1 MLMLVRFSLA
11 SRYCLLLAIACLVS
25 LSGFSQD
32 RDPVVDSLLQELK
45 TAKHDT
51 VRAKIYANLT
61 DACSMNDILIYATP
75 GIILCE
81 KAIAQNHKLEK
92 DYSLY
97 YCGLLNNVGYYYS
110 RHGDIPKALEY
121 YKKAAGI
128 LEKVNNKKEAA
139 ILLNNIAYIYQNQ
152 GDIRKAL
159 EYYFKNLR
167 VQEELKDDRG
177 MGYSLSN
184 IGYTYDIQ
192 GDLAKAEE
200 YYNKAEEIYKRTGDK
215 SGLAMVTVNRG
226 ILFKKKN
233 PRQAL
238 GYYKKGLAIYEE
250 ANDTHGAAQSMN
262 NVSSMYGMLGVKDTA
277 LIYAYRSLA
286 IVEKYGYN
294 DVLGN
299 TYSMVARSLL
309 ETGKYAE
316 AKKYALLSLELA
328 QKRNS
333 PIEIRSVANV
343 LKDIYKKQ
351 NNFKDALATYELE
364 MRMNDSLINESN
376 KKESIKKQLEYDYE
390 KKELQSKVRQEQRL
404 SVLKLENEKRNS
416 RKNVI
421 VYGLIFLA
429 VMLAVSIFYLYKFF
443 QQKNVINA
451 GKNNELKQKLLR
463 TQMNPHFIFNSV
475 DNIQSLIHNKQDK
488 EAISYLT
495 KFSKLTRQILE
506 NSNENYISLSEE
518 LAMTENYLGIQQLLY
533 NNKFSYQVETDEAID
548 PETILLPPMLT
559 QPFIENAIKHGLKH
573 RESGGRVHIRFY
585 KKEDMLFF
593 EVTDNGSGMEVK
605 DAADT
610 HKSMSL
616 HIVNERLNNNPS
628 KKEIVVSVKNVIEN
642 NEVMG
647 VRTSFEIPYLYD
659 N

>member
-1 MLMLVRFSLA
+1 MFHFPFKAFLKHALVLA
-11 SRYCLLLAIACLVS
+11 GLLLTLQA
-25 LSGFSQD
+25 LSQGREPHF
-32 RDPVVDSLLQELK
+32 DSLLLELK
-45 TAKHDT
+45 AAKHDT
-51 VRAKIYANLT
+51 TRVKIYAELT
-61 DACSMNDILIYATP
+61 DACELDEIMIYALP
-75 GIILCE
+75 GIKICE
-81 KAIAQNHKLEK
+81 KVINEDPASSSFYLW
-92 DYSLY
+92 Y
-97 YCGLLNNVGYYYS
+97 YGGLLNNVGYYSS

-121 YKKAAGI
+121 YKKAAGV
-128 LEKVNNKKEAA
+128 LEKTDSKREAA

-200 YYNKAEEIYKRTGDK
+200 YYNKAEEVYKRTGDK

-250 ANDTHGAAQSMN
+250 ANDTHGMAQTMN
-262 NVSSMYGMLGVKDTA
+262 NVSIMYGTLGVNDTA

-294 DVLGN
+294 DVLGS
-299 TYSMVARSLL
+299 TYGTVARSLL
-309 ETGKYAE
+309 KTGKYEE
-316 AKKYALLSLELA
+316 AKKYALRSLELA
-328 QKRNS
+328 QKRSS

-376 KKESIKKQLEYDYE
+376 KKESIKKQLEYDYQ
-390 KKELQSKVRQEQRL
+390 KKELQSKVKQEQRL

-429 VMLAVSIFYLYKFF
+429 VILAVSIFYLYKFF

-533 NNKFSYQVETDEAID
+533 NNKFSYEIETDEAID

-585 KKEDMLFF
+585 KKEEALFF
-593 EVTDNGSGMEVK
+593 EVTDNGSGIEVK

-628 KKEIVVSVKNVIEN
+628 KKEIVVSVKNVMEN
-642 NEVMG
+642 NEVTG
-647 VRTSFEIPYLYD
+647 VRTSFEIPYIYD

>member
-1 MLMLVRFSLA
+1 MFHFPCFNTFFKHALVLA
-11 SRYCLLLAIACLVS
+11 GLLLTLQAS
-25 LSGFSQD
+25 SQG
-32 RDPVVDSLLQELK
+32 REPHFDSLLLELK
-45 TAKHDT
+45 AAKHDT
-51 VRAKIYANLT
+51 TRVKIYADLT
-61 DACSMNDILIYATP
+61 DACELDEIMTYALP
-75 GIILCE
+75 GIKICE
-81 KAIAQNHKLEK
+81 KVIHEK
-92 DYSLY
+92 PESSRFYLWYYS
-97 YCGLLNNVGYYYS
+97 GLLNNVGYYSS

-128 LEKVNNKKEAA
+128 LEKINNKKEAA

-152 GDIRKAL
+152 GDIRLAL
-159 EYYFKNLR
+159 EYFFKNLR
-167 VQEELKDDRG
+167 VQEELKDDKG
-177 MGYSLSN
+177 MAYSLAN

-200 YYNKAEEIYKRTGDK
+200 YYDKAEEVYKRTGDK

-238 GYYKKGLAIYEE
+238 WYYKKGLAIYEE
-250 ANDTHGAAQSMN
+250 ANDTHGIAQSMN
-262 NVSSMYGMLGVKDTA
+262 NVSAMYGTLGVNDTA
-277 LIYAYRSLA
+277 LIYAYKSLA

-299 TYSMVARSLL
+299 TYSTVARSLL
-309 ETGKYAE
+309 KTGKYAE
-316 AKKYALLSLELA
+316 AKKYALRSMELA

-333 PIEIRSVANV
+333 PIEIRSVAYV

-364 MRMNDSLINESN
+364 MKMNDSLVNESN

-390 KKELQSKVRQEQRL
+390 KKELQSKVKQEQRL
-404 SVLKLENEKRNS
+404 SVLKLENAKKNS
-416 RKNVI
+416 RKNMI

-429 VMLAVSIFYLYKFF
+429 VILAVSIFYLYKFF

-533 NNKFSYQVETDEAID
+533 NNKFSYTIETDEALD

-585 KKEDMLFF
+585 KKEETLFF
-593 EVTDNGSGMEVK
+593 EVTDNGSGIEVK
-605 DAADT
+605 DAANT

-616 HIVNERLNNNPS
+616 HIVNERLNNHLS
-628 KKEIVVSVKNVIEN
+628 KKEIVVSVKNVMEN
-642 NEVMG
+642 NEVTG
-647 VRTSFEIPYLYD
+647 VRTSFEIPYIYD

>member
-1 MLMLVRFSLA
+1 MFHFPYFNAFFKHALVLA
-11 SRYCLLLAIACLVS
+11 GLLLTLQAS
-25 LSGFSQD
+25 SQG
-32 RDPVVDSLLQELK
+32 REPHFDSLLLELK
-45 TAKHDT
+45 AAKHDT
-51 VRAKIYANLT
+51 TRVKIYADLT
-61 DACSMNDILIYATP
+61 DVCELDEIMTYALP
-75 GIILCE
+75 GIKICE
-81 KAIAQNHKLEK
+81 KAINEK
-92 DYSLY
+92 SGSSRFYLWYYS
-97 YCGLLNNVGYYYS
+97 GLLNNVGYYSS

-128 LEKVNNKKEAA
+128 LEKINNKKEAA

-152 GDIRKAL
+152 GDIRLAL
-159 EYYFKNLR
+159 EYFFKNLR
-167 VQEELKDDRG
+167 VQEEIKDDKG
-177 MGYSLSN
+177 MAYSLSN

-200 YYNKAEEIYKRTGDK
+200 YYNKAEDVYKRTGDK

-250 ANDTHGAAQSMN
+250 ANDTHGMAQSMN
-262 NVSSMYGMLGVKDTA
+262 NVSAMYGTLGVNDTA
-277 LIYAYRSLA
+277 LIYAYKSLA

-299 TYSMVARSLL
+299 TYSSVARSLL
-309 ETGKYAE
+309 KTGKYAE
-316 AKKYALLSLELA
+316 AKKYALRSLELA

-333 PIEIRSVANV
+333 PIEIRSIAYV

-364 MRMNDSLINESN
+364 MRMNDSLVNESN

-429 VMLAVSIFYLYKFF
+429 VILAVSIFYLYKFF

-533 NNKFSYQVETDEAID
+533 NNKFSYKIEADEALD

-573 RESGGRVHIRFY
+573 RESGGFVHIRFY
-585 KKEDMLFF
+585 RKGETLFF

-605 DAADT
+605 DAANT

-616 HIVNERLNNNPS
+616 HIVNERLNNGLS
-628 KKEIVVSVKNVIEN
+628 KKEIVVSVKNVMEN
-642 NEVMG
+642 NEVTG
-647 VRTSFEIPYLYD
+647 VRTSFEIPYIYD